1 MKTPSTL
8 RVLALTLAASSAPML
23 VLSTAATTRALE
35 PQARVGGFRA
45 GSKTDPEVLKAAQF
59 AVAEQAKKKGIAMEL
74 VSVESVEQQV
84 VAGMNYKLRMT
95 VKIAGKPQPV
105 TATVWRKVPL
115 SEGCALTSWEP

>member
-8 RVLALTLAASSAPML
+8 RLLALTLAASSAPML
-23 VLSTAATTRALE
+23 VLSTAATTRASE

-45 GSKTDPEVLKAAQF
+45 GSKADPEVLKAAQF